1 MTELVVVSFRGPV
14 VHSRDESGRTEAGA
28 ASGGLVT
35 GLLALPDLAER
46 GAWVCA
52 AMTDEDRAVAAE
64 GEVIC
69 EVRGRKVA
77 VRMVALEPL
86 AQHQTSAVA
95 ANPILWFLQHE
106 LWDVGCNPTFARE
119 EHAAFAGYAAVNA
132 AFAEAVVAELDRRGE
147 DCVVMLH
154 DYHLY
159 LVASHVRAQ
168 RPEAFLHHFVH
179 IPWPTAETWRTLPT
193 GIADLLLRGLLAND
207 VVAFHTEGYVRNFL
221 DTCERV
227 LSLPVDREQG
237 LVFIDGR
244 RVAVRWYP
252 ISLDADTLRAFAA
265 GPEAAQERAEL
276 QASRPEKLIVRV
288 DRADPS
294 KNVVRGFLALDQ
306 MLSDHPEL
314 HGRVGMLALIQ
325 PTRTDVRQYR
335 EYMDAIVETAQ
346 AVNDRH
352 GTADWQ
358 PVDLRVGEGQAR
370 AVAGYQEADVLLVNP
385 VRDGMNLVAKEGVLL
400 SERDAAL
407 VLSRQAGVF
416 EEIGAFALG
425 VHPLDVMDQAD
436 ALYRALVM
444 PVEERHALLQASRA
458 VVERNDAGRWL
469 EMQLAD
475 VELLRSQR
483 AREWE
488 RALREALKD

>member
-14 VHSRDESGRTEAGA
+14 VHHRDDSGRTQAGA

-35 GLLALPDLAER
+35 GLLALPDLEDH
-46 GAWVCA
+46 GTWVCA
-52 AMTDEDRAVAAE
+52 AMTEEDRLVAGE
-64 GEVIC
+64 GEVVV

-106 LWDVGCNPTFARE
+106 LWDLGCNPTFSRD

-132 AFAEAVVAELDRRGE
+132 AFGEAVISELDRRS
-147 DCVVMLH
+147 DDTVVMLH

-168 RPEAFLHHFVH
+168 RPDAFLHHFVH

-193 GIADLLLRGLLAND
+193 GLGELLLRGLLAND

-227 LSLPVDREQG
+227 LSLPVDHEQR

-252 ISLDADTLRAFAA
+252 ISLDPESLRAFAVT
-265 GPEAAQERAEL
+265 EEVVQEREAL
-276 QASRPEKLIVRV
+276 RGTRPEKLIVRV

-294 KNVVRGFLALDQ
+294 KNVVRGFLAVDQ
-306 MLSDHPEL
+306 LLEDHPEWL
-314 HGRVGMLALIQ
+314 GRVCLLALIQ
-325 PTRTDVRQYR
+325 PTRTDVPQYR
-335 EYMDAIVETAQ
+335 EYMADIERTARE
-346 AVNDRH
+346 VNERH
-352 GTADWQ
+352 GTAEWQ
-358 PVDLRVGEGQAR
+358 PVDLRVGEGLAR
-370 AVAGYQEADVLLVNP
+370 AVAAYQEADVLLVNP

-400 SERDAAL
+400 SERDAVL

-416 EEIGAFALG
+416 EEVGAFSLG

-436 ALYRALVM
+436 ALHRALVM
-444 PVEERHALLQASRA
+444 PAEERRARLRASQA
-458 VVERNDAGRWL
+458 VVERNDAVRWL
-469 EMQLAD
+469 EMQLQD
-475 VELLRSQR
+475 VVVLRAQR
-483 AREWE
+483 PGEWE
-488 RALREALKD
+488 RALRG